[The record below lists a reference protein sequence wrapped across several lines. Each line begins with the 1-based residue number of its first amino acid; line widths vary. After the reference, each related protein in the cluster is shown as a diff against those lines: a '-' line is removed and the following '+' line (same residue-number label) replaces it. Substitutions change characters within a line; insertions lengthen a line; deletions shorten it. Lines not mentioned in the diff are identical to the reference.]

1 MSNENPVYIS
11 NIKIKSEKGAIRHA
25 FLPPDNNEVIFGV
38 HNEIAEHYGTTA
50 SSLTDPMPTTLDYII
65 AATGAWMLGTI
76 RRALAVREI
85 PSGREYL
92 TADTE
97 GEVFKE
103 KNNVLKIR
111 NISIL
116 YNLTIQKE
124 LFDEKKEAIERTMK
138 HHASQCPVH
147 LSIGDSINIT
157 TEIQFKF
164 LN

>member
-1 MSNENPVYIS
+1 
-11 NIKIKSEKGAIRHA
+11 
-25 FLPPDNNEVIFGV
+25 
-38 HNEIAEHYGTTA
+38 
-50 SSLTDPMPTTLDYII
+50 
-65 AATGAWMLGTI
+65 MLGTI

-85 PSGREYL
+85 PTGRGYL
-92 TADTE
+92 TADTV

-103 KNNVLKIR
+103 NNNVLKIR